1 MKFKICH
8 ETRLRLR
15 VQLLHRG
22 NLSLED
28 ADRLEAWCLTQ
39 RGIKTATVHERT
51 QSIIVTF
58 DDAHGAWRSVDAHSS
73 RREFIEALSR
83 FSFDDAEVS
92 ALSVVHS
99 GRKINRQYEEQLVM
113 AIASK
118 CIHSLFVPVP
128 IRTALTIIRSVRYI
142 KEAVKCLVER
152 KLHVE
157 LLDGLS
163 ILISMIRGDFATAG
177 SVMFLLKIG
186 EILDEWTHKKS
197 IDDLARCM
205 SLNIDKVWVVD
216 EGDADG
222 SRDRLVSIAS
232 IRQGDKIRLRM
243 GTIVPLDG
251 VVVEGEAM
259 VNQASLTGEPIA
271 VAKRPSTAI
280 YAGTVVEEGSCIM
293 AVSQASGQ
301 SRYDR
306 IVSMI
311 EASEQLKSTVEN
323 RAAAL
328 ANKLVPYTL
337 ASSALAFLL
346 TQNVARALSVLM
358 VDFSCALKLAMPL
371 AVLSAMREAVGYHI
385 TVKGGKFLETVAKV
399 DTIVLD
405 KTGTLTHATPVVAD
419 VISFGHHEKDEM
431 LRIAACLEEHF
442 PHSMA
447 NAVVRAAHSKSLQ
460 HEEMHSR
467 VDYLV
472 AHGIASQVDDQR
484 VIIGSAHFVFE
495 DEKCT
500 IPPGE
505 QARFDALDPQYSHL
519 YLAIGGELAA
529 VIYIADPLRDEA
541 RDVIEQLRKLG
552 IRRTV
557 MLTGDSERTAAA
569 IAAQV
574 GVDEYHSEVL
584 PEDKANYVQAER
596 DKGHTVLML
605 GDGINDAP
613 AMSAASIGVAID
625 DGAAIAREVADI
637 TIAGQSL
644 HELVILRRLSTA
656 LLNRIQSN
664 YHFVIGFNGA
674 LIALGAAGLLPPAT
688 SALCHNASTIGVSLH
703 SMTNLIDN

>member
-58 DDAHGAWRSVDAHSS
+58 DDAHGAWRTVDAHAS

-118 CIHSLFVPVP
+118 CIHSLFVPIP

-205 SLNIDKVWVVD
+205 SLNVDKVWVVD

-323 RAAAL
+323 RAATL

-346 TQNVARALSVLM
+346 TRNVARALSVLM

-644 HELVILRRLSTA
+644 YELVILRRLSTA

-674 LIALGAAGLLPPAT
+674 LIALGAAGLLQPAT

-703 SMTNLIDN
+703 SMTDLIDN

>member
-280 YAGTVVEEGSCIM
+280 YAGTVVEEGACIM

-644 HELVILRRLSTA
+644 YELVILRRLSTA

-674 LIALGAAGLLPPAT
+674 LIALGVAGLLPPAT

-703 SMTNLIDN
+703 SMTDLIDN

>member
-39 RGIKTATVHERT
+39 HGIKTATVHERT

-83 FSFDDAEVS
+83 FSFDDAEVL

-128 IRTALTIIRSVRYI
+128 IRTALTIIRSARYI

-644 HELVILRRLSTA
+644 YELVILRRLSTA

-674 LIALGAAGLLPPAT
+674 LIALGVAGLLPPAT

-703 SMTNLIDN
+703 SMTDLIDN

>member
-8 ETRLRLR
+8 ETQLRLR

-644 HELVILRRLSTA
+644 YELVILRRLSTA

-703 SMTNLIDN
+703 SMTDLIDN

>member
-39 RGIKTATVHERT
+39 HGIKTATVHERT

-323 RAAAL
+323 RAAGL

-541 RDVIEQLRKLG
+541 RNVIEQLRKLG

-644 HELVILRRLSTA
+644 YELVILRRLSTA

-703 SMTNLIDN
+703 SMTDLIDN

>member
-271 VAKRPSTAI
+271 VAKRPSTTI

-644 HELVILRRLSTA
+644 YELVILRRLSTA

-703 SMTNLIDN
+703 SMTDLIDN

>member
-58 DDAHGAWRSVDAHSS
+58 DDAHGAWRSVDAHAS

-128 IRTALTIIRSVRYI
+128 IRTVLTIIRSVRYI

-205 SLNIDKVWVVD
+205 SLNVDKVWVVD

-323 RAAAL
+323 RAATL

-346 TQNVARALSVLM
+346 TRNVARALSVLM

-552 IRRTV
+552 ICRTV

-644 HELVILRRLSTA
+644 YELVILRRLSTA

-703 SMTNLIDN
+703 SMTDLIDD

>member
-83 FSFDDAEVS
+83 FSFDDAEVL

-128 IRTALTIIRSVRYI
+128 IRTALTIIRSARYI

-644 HELVILRRLSTA
+644 YELVILRRLSTA

-674 LIALGAAGLLPPAT
+674 LIALGVAGLLPPAT

-703 SMTNLIDN
+703 SMTDLIDN

>member
-177 SVMFLLKIG
+177 SVMFSLKIG

-644 HELVILRRLSTA
+644 YELVILRRLSTA

-703 SMTNLIDN
+703 SMTDLIDN

>member
-251 VVVEGEAM
+251 VVVEGEVM

-644 HELVILRRLSTA
+644 YELVILRRLSTA

-703 SMTNLIDN
+703 SMTDLIDN

>member
-58 DDAHGAWRSVDAHSS
+58 DDAHGAWRCVDAHSS

-644 HELVILRRLSTA
+644 YELVILRRLSTA

-703 SMTNLIDN
+703 SMTDLIDN

>member
-58 DDAHGAWRSVDAHSS
+58 DDAHGAWHSVDAHSS

-128 IRTALTIIRSVRYI
+128 IRTVLTIIRSVRYI

-205 SLNIDKVWVVD
+205 SLNVDKVWVVD
-216 EGDADG
+216 EGDVDG

-323 RAAAL
+323 RAAIL

-346 TQNVARALSVLM
+346 TRNVARALSVLM

-500 IPPGE
+500 VPPGE

-644 HELVILRRLSTA
+644 YELVILRRLSTA

-703 SMTNLIDN
+703 SMTNLIDD

>member
-28 ADRLEAWCLTQ
+28 ADRLEAWGLTQ
-39 RGIKTATVHERT
+39 RGIKTATIHERT

-644 HELVILRRLSTA
+644 YELVILRRLSTA

-703 SMTNLIDN
+703 SMTDLIDN

>member
-1 MKFKICH
+1 
-8 ETRLRLR
+8 
-15 VQLLHRG
+15 
-22 NLSLED
+22 
-28 ADRLEAWCLTQ
+28 
-39 RGIKTATVHERT
+39 
-51 QSIIVTF
+51 
-58 DDAHGAWRSVDAHSS
+58 
-73 RREFIEALSR
+73 
-83 FSFDDAEVS
+83 
-92 ALSVVHS
+92 
-99 GRKINRQYEEQLVM
+99 
-113 AIASK
+113 
-118 CIHSLFVPVP
+118 
-128 IRTALTIIRSVRYI
+128 
-142 KEAVKCLVER
+142 
-152 KLHVE
+152 
-157 LLDGLS
+157 
-163 ILISMIRGDFATAG
+163 
-177 SVMFLLKIG
+177 
-186 EILDEWTHKKS
+186 
-197 IDDLARCM
+197 
-205 SLNIDKVWVVD
+205 
-216 EGDADG
+216 
-222 SRDRLVSIAS
+222 
-232 IRQGDKIRLRM
+232 
-243 GTIVPLDG
+243 
-251 VVVEGEAM
+251 
-259 VNQASLTGEPIA
+259 
-271 VAKRPSTAI
+271 
-280 YAGTVVEEGSCIM
+280 
-293 AVSQASGQ
+293 
-301 SRYDR
+301 
-306 IVSMI
+306 
-311 EASEQLKSTVEN
+311 
-323 RAAAL
+323 
-328 ANKLVPYTL
+328 
-337 ASSALAFLL
+337 
-346 TQNVARALSVLM
+346 
-358 VDFSCALKLAMPL
+358 
-371 AVLSAMREAVGYHI
+371 MREAVGYHI

-644 HELVILRRLSTA
+644 YELVILRRLSTA

-703 SMTNLIDN
+703 SMTDLIDN

>member
-83 FSFDDAEVS
+83 FSFDDAEVL
-92 ALSVVHS
+92 ALSIVHS

-644 HELVILRRLSTA
+644 YELVILRRLSTA

-703 SMTNLIDN
+703 SMTDLIDN

>member
-472 AHGIASQVDDQR
+472 AHGIASQVDEQR

-644 HELVILRRLSTA
+644 YELVILRRLSTA

-703 SMTNLIDN
+703 SMTDLIDN

>member
-1 MKFKICH
+1 MRFKICH

-15 VQLLHRG
+15 VQLLHCG

-99 GRKINRQYEEQLVM
+99 GRKINCQYEEQLVM

-128 IRTALTIIRSVRYI
+128 IRTVLTIIRSVRYI

-205 SLNIDKVWVVD
+205 SLNVDKVWVVD

-323 RAAAL
+323 RAATL

-346 TQNVARALSVLM
+346 TRNVARALSVLM

-644 HELVILRRLSTA
+644 YELVILRRLSTA

-674 LIALGAAGLLPPAT
+674 LIALGAAGILPPAT

-703 SMTNLIDN
+703 SMTDLIDD

>member
-1 MKFKICH
+1 MIFKICH

-39 RGIKTATVHERT
+39 HGIKTATVHERT

-83 FSFDDAEVS
+83 FSFDDAEVL

-128 IRTALTIIRSVRYI
+128 IRTALTIIRSARYI

-644 HELVILRRLSTA
+644 YELVILRRLSTA

-674 LIALGAAGLLPPAT
+674 LIALGVAGLLPPAT

-703 SMTNLIDN
+703 SMTDLIDN

>member
-83 FSFDDAEVS
+83 FSFDDAEVL

-625 DGAAIAREVADI
+625 DGAAIARKVADI

-644 HELVILRRLSTA
+644 YELVILRRLSTA

-674 LIALGAAGLLPPAT
+674 LIALGVAGLLPPAT

-703 SMTNLIDN
+703 SMTDLIDN

>member
-280 YAGTVVEEGSCIM
+280 YAGTVVEEGACIM

-644 HELVILRRLSTA
+644 YELVILRRLSTA

-703 SMTNLIDN
+703 SMTDLIDN

>member
-39 RGIKTATVHERT
+39 RGLKTATVHERT

-644 HELVILRRLSTA
+644 YELVILRRLSTA

-703 SMTNLIDN
+703 SMTDLIDN

>member
-205 SLNIDKVWVVD
+205 SLNVDKVWVVD

-323 RAAAL
+323 RAATL

-346 TQNVARALSVLM
+346 TRNVARALSVLM

-644 HELVILRRLSTA
+644 YELVILRRLSTA

>member
-280 YAGTVVEEGSCIM
+280 YAGTVVEDGSCIM

-419 VISFGHHEKDEM
+419 IISFGHHEKDEM

-644 HELVILRRLSTA
+644 YELVILRRLSTA

-703 SMTNLIDN
+703 SMTDLIDN

>member
-472 AHGIASQVDDQR
+472 AHGIASQVGDQR

-644 HELVILRRLSTA
+644 YELVILRRLSTA

-703 SMTNLIDN
+703 SMTDLIDN

>member
-58 DDAHGAWRSVDAHSS
+58 DDAHGAWRSVDAHAS

-128 IRTALTIIRSVRYI
+128 IRTVLTIIRSVRYI

-205 SLNIDKVWVVD
+205 SLNVDKVWVVD

-323 RAAAL
+323 RAATL

-346 TQNVARALSVLM
+346 TRNVARALSVLM

-405 KTGTLTHATPVVAD
+405 KTGTLTYATPVVAD

-644 HELVILRRLSTA
+644 YELVILRRLSTA

-703 SMTNLIDN
+703 SMTDLIDD

>member
-385 TVKGGKFLETVAKV
+385 TVKGGKFLETVAKG

-644 HELVILRRLSTA
+644 YELVILRRLSTA

-674 LIALGAAGLLPPAT
+674 LIALGVAGLLPPAT

-703 SMTNLIDN
+703 SMTDLIDN

>member
-128 IRTALTIIRSVRYI
+128 IRTALTIIRSVRYV

-644 HELVILRRLSTA
+644 YELVILRRLSTA

-703 SMTNLIDN
+703 SMTDLIDN

>member
-128 IRTALTIIRSVRYI
+128 IRTVLTIIRSVRYI

-205 SLNIDKVWVVD
+205 SLNVDKVWVVD

-222 SRDRLVSIAS
+222 SHDRLVSIAS

-323 RAAAL
+323 RAATL

-346 TQNVARALSVLM
+346 TRNVARALSVLM

-644 HELVILRRLSTA
+644 YELVILRRLSTA

-703 SMTNLIDN
+703 SMTDLIDD

>member
-280 YAGTVVEEGSCIM
+280 YAGTVVEEGACIM

-419 VISFGHHEKDEM
+419 IISFGHHEKDEM

-644 HELVILRRLSTA
+644 YELVILRRLSTA

-674 LIALGAAGLLPPAT
+674 LIALGVAGLLPPAT

-703 SMTNLIDN
+703 SMTDLIDN

>member
-644 HELVILRRLSTA
+644 YELVILRRLSTA

-664 YHFVIGFNGA
+664 CHFVIGFNGA

-703 SMTNLIDN
+703 SMTDLIDN

>member
-222 SRDRLVSIAS
+222 SLDRLVSIAS

-644 HELVILRRLSTA
+644 YELVILRRLSTA

-703 SMTNLIDN
+703 SMTDLIDN

>member
-280 YAGTVVEEGSCIM
+280 YAGTVVEEGACIM

-337 ASSALAFLL
+337 ANSALAFLL

-644 HELVILRRLSTA
+644 YELVILRRLSTA

-703 SMTNLIDN
+703 SMTDLIDN

>member
-83 FSFDDAEVS
+83 FSFDDAEVL

-644 HELVILRRLSTA
+644 YELVILRHLSTA

-703 SMTNLIDN
+703 SMTDLIDN

>member
-222 SRDRLVSIAS
+222 SRDCLVSIAS

-644 HELVILRRLSTA
+644 YELVILRRLSTA

-703 SMTNLIDN
+703 SMTDLIDN

>member
-251 VVVEGEAM
+251 VVVEGEVM

-419 VISFGHHEKDEM
+419 VISFGHYEKDEM

-644 HELVILRRLSTA
+644 YELVILRRLSTA

-703 SMTNLIDN
+703 SMTDLIDN

>member
-51 QSIIVTF
+51 QSIVVTF

-128 IRTALTIIRSVRYI
+128 IRTVLTIIRSVRYI

-205 SLNIDKVWVVD
+205 SLNVDKVWVVD

-323 RAAAL
+323 RAATL

-346 TQNVARALSVLM
+346 TRNVARALSVLM

-644 HELVILRRLSTA
+644 YELVILRRLSTA

-703 SMTNLIDN
+703 SMTDLIDD

>member
-644 HELVILRRLSTA
+644 YELVILRRLSTA

-688 SALCHNASTIGVSLH
+688 SALCHNVSTIGVSLH
-703 SMTNLIDN
+703 SMTDLIDN

>member
-205 SLNIDKVWVVD
+205 SLNIDKVWIVD

-644 HELVILRRLSTA
+644 YELVILRRLSTA

-703 SMTNLIDN
+703 SMTDLIDN

>member
-222 SRDRLVSIAS
+222 LRDRLVSIAS

-644 HELVILRRLSTA
+644 YELVILRRLSTA

-703 SMTNLIDN
+703 SMTDLIDN